1 MGNSNHFVY
10 LWNTFISSPILI
22 QKSILFECAL
32 FCLLLTTLRQV
43 LILLSDLNPLEQKL
57 Q

>member
-10 LWNTFISSPILI
+10 LWNTFISAPILI